1 MGRGTDFWR
10 TVARSHGVAG
20 RATNHRRLHVESLE
34 DRRLLAAMAT
44 PALTFD
50 AAQYRASSLIVQ
62 FRPGISS
69 PGSLAAHLPTEKVN
83 DEWLIAPG
91 MRRVDLDP
99 AADWAATLLAYQN
112 DPNVLFAQPDHRVSL
127 QLEPDDPQ
135 YPGLYGLNNFGQMPF
150 EIDDADIDA
159 PEAWNVTTGS
169 HSTIVAVIDTG
180 VDYNHPDL
188 AANIWTNE
196 GEIAGNR
203 IDDDGNGF
211 VDDLHGY
218 DFANRDGNPMDD
230 HFHGT
235 HVAGTIGAVGN
246 NGIGVVGV
254 NWDVQIMAVKFLDE
268 NGGGFESD
276 AIAALNYAVANGAS
290 ISNNSWGGLGFSAA
304 FQAALQNAA
313 NQGHIFVAAAGNDGW
328 NNDLDPF
335 YPAGYNVSNVVSV
348 AATDYTDQLA
358 WFSNYGKQSVD
369 LAAPGV
375 DILSTFPTTMTGAM
389 SESGF
394 STNYESIS
402 GTSMATP
409 HVAGVMALVKSIHP
423 EWTHQQIINKVL
435 NSVDFI
441 EGASLT
447 ATGGRLN
454 AAAAVDAPD
463 SNGPRIVSTDPSNVA
478 AGTID
483 HIRLRFSE
491 TIDPAS
497 IDLDDILGFSG
508 PDGPIEVLSVMPV
521 ANSDRQF
528 DVTFAP
534 QATLGEYSLSVG
546 SNISDLFGN
555 LLDQDRDGTGGED
568 PDDHFTTTFE
578 IADNVGLDST
588 DVPKFIDSLEYFFFG
603 PVTSEINVG
612 QNIEISDLN
621 LQLYITYF
629 DVEELQIYLESPS
642 GTRVFLV
649 REFDAFGD
657 SFYNTAFDD
666 EASTPIGFGTAPYV
680 GVFRPTQS
688 LSNFD
693 GENAAGTWT
702 LYIEAHLGN
711 ILNGQGWLEA
721 WSLEIEGQGGGGDP
735 PPPPPPPPGNSA
747 PVAADDELSGE
758 TNTRVAVPAA
768 ELLANDFDADGDELS
783 ISFVGSPVGGSVAV
797 GADQLVTFT
806 PDPDFEGE
814 ASFQYIVTDGFLIDT
829 GNVTIQFAPQFQW
842 HNSQI
847 AHDVDKDGEITAN
860 DALTVINI
868 LNAFGPSGLYSL
880 SSDAEPENYLDVM
893 PDNFVSAADALE
905 VINFLNAFGATT
917 NSTGGGEGEGES
929 SAEETDLALLSL
941 MEGDKKKS
949 RS

>member
-1 MGRGTDFWR
+1 MRRGTNSWR
-10 TVARSHGVAG
+10 KAAR
-20 RATNHRRLHVESLE
+20 RASNHRRLRVESLE
-34 DRRLLAAMAT
+34 DRRLLAAMTT

-50 AAQYRASSLIVQ
+50 AAQHRASSLIVQ

-69 PGSLAAHLPTEKVN
+69 PGSLAAHLSTEKVN
-83 DEWLIAPG
+83 DEWSIAPG
-91 MRRVDLDP
+91 MHRVDLD
-99 AADWAATLLAYQN
+99 ADADWAATLLAYQN

-127 QLEPDDPQ
+127 LLEPDDPD
-135 YPGLYGLNNFGQMPF
+135 YSALYGLNNSGQTPFGV
-150 EIDDADIDA
+150 DDADIDA

-169 HSTIVAVIDTG
+169 SSTIVAVIDTG

-188 AANIWTNE
+188 ADNMWTNTE
-196 GEIAGNR
+196 EIAGNR
-203 IDDDGNGF
+203 VDDDGNGF
-211 VDDLHGY
+211 VDDVHGY

-254 NWDVQIMAVKFLDE
+254 NWDVQIMAVKFLDA

-276 AIAALNYAVANGAS
+276 AIAALNYAVANGAH

-348 AATDYTDQLA
+348 AATDDTDELA
-358 WFSNYGKQSVD
+358 WFSNYGKLSVD

-375 DILSTFPTTMTGAM
+375 NIYSTFPTTMTGAM
-389 SESGF
+389 QEGGF
-394 STNYESIS
+394 SRNYESIS

-409 HVAGVMALVKSIHP
+409 HVAGVMALVKSIHS

-435 NSVDFI
+435 SSVDFI

-447 ATGGRLN
+447 VTGGRLN

-463 SNGPRIVSTDPSNVA
+463 SNGPRIVATDPSNVA

-483 HIRLRFSE
+483 HVRLRFSE
-491 TIDPAS
+491 TIAPAS
-497 IDLDDILGFSG
+497 ISLDDILGFSG
-508 PDGPIEVLSVMPV
+508 PDGPIEILSVVPV
-521 ANSDRQF
+521 VASDRQF

-534 QATLGEYSLSVG
+534 QSTLGEYSLSVG

-568 PDDHFTTTFE
+568 PEDYFTTTFE
-578 IADNVGLDST
+578 IADNVDLNST
-588 DVPKFIDSLEYFFFG
+588 DVPKFVDSLEYFFFG
-603 PVTSEINVG
+603 PVTSVIDVP
-612 QNIEISDLN
+612 QNIEITDLN

-629 DVEELQIYLESPS
+629 DVEELEIYLESPS

-680 GVFRPTQS
+680 GTFRPTQP

-721 WSLEIEGQGGGGDP
+721 WSLAIEGEGGGDP
-735 PPPPPPPPGNSA
+735 PPPPPPPPPPGNRA

-758 TNTRVAVPAA
+758 INTRVAVPAS

-783 ISFVGSPVGGSVAV
+783 ISFVGSPVGGSVSV

-806 PDPDFEGE
+806 PDADFEGQ

-829 GNVTIQFAPQFQW
+829 GNVTIQFAPLFQW
-842 HNSQI
+842 HNAQL

-868 LNAFGPSGLYSL
+868 LNAFGPSGLYFL
-880 SSDAEPENYLDVM
+880 SSDAEPENFLDVM
-893 PDNFVSAADALE
+893 PDNFVTAADALE
-905 VINFLNAFGATT
+905 VINHLNAFGATT
-917 NSTGGGEGEGES
+917 NSMSGGEGEGES
-929 SAEETDLALLSL
+929 SADEIDMALLSL
-941 MEGDKKKS
+941 MEGDRSKKS
-949 RS
+949 RG